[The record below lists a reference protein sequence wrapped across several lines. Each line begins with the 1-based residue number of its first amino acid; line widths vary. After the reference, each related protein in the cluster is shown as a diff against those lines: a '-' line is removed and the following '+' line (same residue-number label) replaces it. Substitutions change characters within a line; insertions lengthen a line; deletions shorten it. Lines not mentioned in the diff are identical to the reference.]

1 MVAPHWFKTGATM
14 TVFDAMTQ
22 RLLTLNAG
30 SSSLKFATFT
40 IWKGGVPTLDLR
52 GQLAGIGQGE
62 AKLSVTDEHGNRMRW
77 GSAERVA
84 THAEA
89 VRLLIDRLQI
99 VQQRDDWL
107 GAGHRV
113 VHGGTRFSKPVK
125 VTSDTVRELAG
136 LVPLAPLHQPHNV
149 APIEAL
155 RDLLPD
161 LPQVA
166 CFDTAFHATQPE
178 IAVRLALPE
187 KYWQAGLRRY
197 GFHGLSY
204 EAILHALPTIAG
216 NVPKRLVV
224 AHLGNG
230 ASMAAIREGKCVAT
244 TMGFS
249 TLDGLVMGTRPGAID
264 PGVLLHLLRDGMS
277 REELERLLYHESG
290 VKGVSGLSAD
300 MKTLLESAEPKAKLA
315 IDLYCYR
322 INLELGSLGAALGGL
337 DALVFTGGVGE
348 NAAPIRARVCRDAS
362 WLGLELD
369 EAANKSGGP
378 QISAA
383 SSRVAAWIVPT
394 DEELTIARHTQALL
408 A

>member
-1 MVAPHWFKTGATM
+1 
-14 TVFDAMTQ
+14 MTQ
-22 RLLTLNAG
+22 RILVLNAG

-40 IWKGGVPTLDLR
+40 VSGSAVPAQDLR

-62 AKLSVTDEHGNRMRW
+62 TKLDVTDTHGNRARW
-77 GSAERVA
+77 GKAERLA
-84 THAEA
+84 SHADA
-89 VRLLIDRLQI
+89 VRLLIERLQI
-99 VQQRDDWL
+99 EEHPKDWL
-107 GAGHRV
+107 GAGHRI
-113 VHGGTRFSKPVK
+113 VHGGGRFSEPVK
-125 VTSDTVRELAG
+125 ITPETLKELTA
-136 LVPLAPLHQPHNV
+136 LIPLAPLHQPHNV

-155 RDLLPD
+155 RAALPD

-166 CFDTAFHATQPE
+166 CFDTAFHASQPE
-178 IAVRLALPE
+178 IATRFALPE
-187 KYWQAGLRRY
+187 KYWQVGLRRY

-204 EAILHALPTIAG
+204 EAILHALPAIAG
-216 NVPKRLVV
+216 SVPKRLIV

-230 ASMAAIREGKCVAT
+230 ASMAAIQDGRCVAT

-249 TLDGLVMGTRPGAID
+249 TLDGLVMGTRAGSID

-290 VKGVSGLSAD
+290 VKGVSGISAD
-300 MKTLLESAEPKAKLA
+300 MKTLLESGDPKAKLA

-322 INLELGSLGAALGGL
+322 IARELGSLSAALGGL

-348 NAAPIRARVCRDAS
+348 HAVPIRARVCGDAA

-369 EAANKSGGP
+369 AEANRRGGP
-378 QISAA
+378 QISKAA
-383 SSRVAAWIVPT
+383 SRVTAWVVPT